1 MNKIVKDALMLALIT
16 LVAGF
21 LLGTIYEITK
31 EPIKKQQELAKQ
43 ESYKA
48 VFKDASG
55 FESSEADLTEAA
67 AILEENG
74 YGKEAIEEVMEA
86 VDENGETLG
95 YVMSVI
101 TNEGYAGEIK
111 IAMGIQN
118 DGTVNGVDILKITET
133 AGLGMKAAESE
144 FKDQYS
150 NKNVEKFVY
159 TKSGA
164 ASDEEIDA
172 ISGATIT
179 TNAVTNAVNSGIC
192 FFNSIAEGGAG
203 NE

>member
-1 MNKIVKDALMLALIT
+1 MNKIIKDAFVLAVIT

-21 LLGTIYEITK
+21 LLGAIYDITK
-31 EPIKKQQELAKQ
+31 EPIRKQQELTKQ

-48 VFKDASG
+48 VFKDADS
-55 FESSEADLTEAA
+55 FEAA
-67 AILEENG
+67 DADVAEAAEVLEANG
-74 YGKEAIEEVMEA
+74 YGEESIEEILKA
-86 VDENGETLG
+86 VDAEGETLG

-101 TNEGYAGEIK
+101 TNEGYAGAIK

-118 DGTVNGVDILKITET
+118 DGTVNGIEILKISET

-144 FKDQYS
+144 FKNQFS
-150 NKNVEKFVY
+150 NKNVEKYVY

-172 ISGATIT
+172 ISGVIIIM
-179 TNAVTNAVNSGIC
+179 NAVMNAVNSGIC
-192 FFNSIAEGGAG
+192 FFDSIAEGGAG

>member
-55 FESSEADLTEAA
+55 FEASDADLADAA

-74 YGKEAIEEVMEA
+74 YGKEAIEEIMEA

-118 DGTVNGVDILKITET
+118 DGTVNGIEILKITET

-144 FKDQYS
+144 FKDQYT

-164 ASDEEIDA
+164 ASDEEIDV

-192 FFNSIAEGGAG
+192 FFNSIAEGGAE

>member
-48 VFKDASG
+48 VFKDASD

>member
-55 FESSEADLTEAA
+55 FEASDADLADAA
-67 AILEENG
+67 SILAENG

-86 VDENGETLG
+86 VNENGETLG

-118 DGTVNGVDILKITET
+118 DGTVNGIEILKISET
-133 AGLGMKAAESE
+133 AGLGMKAADSE
-144 FKDQYS
+144 FKDQYG

-164 ASDEEIDA
+164 ASDEEIDV

-192 FFNSIAEGGAG
+192 FFNSIAEGGAE